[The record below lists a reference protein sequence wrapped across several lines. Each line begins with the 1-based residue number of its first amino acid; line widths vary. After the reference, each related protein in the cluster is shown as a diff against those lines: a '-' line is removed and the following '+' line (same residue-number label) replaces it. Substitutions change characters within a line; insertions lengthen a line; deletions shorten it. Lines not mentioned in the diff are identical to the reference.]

1 MYLRFWKERE
11 TNYKNGGRDELDSNR
26 KAPSDVYAMGVIPER
41 HRVPNPA
48 AKLVNVYI
56 SHAGTGHEIPEAD
69 SQSGNEADMVHY
81 DKPASLF
88 CGSDLA
94 TGEITVSNWYVALL
108 LQDRQKLRTSG
119 TAARWSRRWRSRL
132 QR

>member
-1 MYLRFWKERE
+1 MNWTAIEKRHPTCMPWGSSQNVTAYPTLR
-11 TNYKNGGRDELDSNR
+11 
-26 KAPSDVYAMGVIPER
+26 
-41 HRVPNPA
+41 